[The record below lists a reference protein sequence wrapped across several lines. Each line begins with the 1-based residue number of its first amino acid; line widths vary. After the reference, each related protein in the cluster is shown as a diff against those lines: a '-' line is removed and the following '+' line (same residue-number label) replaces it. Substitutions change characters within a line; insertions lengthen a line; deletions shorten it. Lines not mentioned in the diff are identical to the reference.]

1 MAGKTETVVARGQ
14 GMSNELT
21 DEELDKVFR
30 DSYELIDSR
39 LTLRDRKFARAVIA
53 ADRAKR
59 VTMTHAQRVDV
70 LAEFGAGDMWDFFD
84 GIRAA
89 EAFHGIG
96 SKT

>member
-1 MAGKTETVVARGQ
+1 MIELSKDEICALRDQAKSDARCE
-14 GMSNELT
+14 NELWFV
-21 DEELDKVFR
+21 L
-30 DSYELIDSR
+30 
-39 LTLRDRKFARAVIA
+39 FARAVIA

-59 VTMTHAQRVDV
+59 VPMTDSQIDAAWICTDG
-70 LAEFGAGDMWDFFD
+70 EGFIE

>member
-1 MAGKTETVVARGQ
+1 
-14 GMSNELT
+14 MSQQLS
-21 DEELDKVFR
+21 DEEINAIWGAR
-30 DSYELIDSR
+30 DDPMFKS
-39 LTLRDRKFARAVIA
+39 TLSAFGMDRIRAIIA

-59 VTMTHAQRVDV
+59 VPMTHAQRVDV

>member
-1 MAGKTETVVARGQ
+1 MSQELSDDELWSIWNAQ
-14 GMSNELT
+14 GSDDMSKSEA
-21 DEELDKVFR
+21 F
-30 DSYELIDSR
+30 I
-39 LTLRDRKFARAVIA
+39 FARAVIA

-59 VTMTHAQRVDV
+59 VPMTVEQCADAMRKIHPSVCHYV
-70 LAEFGAGDMWDFFD
+70 FE

>member
-1 MAGKTETVVARGQ
+1 
-14 GMSNELT
+14 MSQELS
-21 DEELDKVFR
+21 DEQIDAIAEQCRYKHAFPGNILDHR
-30 DSYELIDSR
+30 AM
-39 LTLRDRKFARAVIA
+39 ARAVIA

-59 VTMTHAQRVDV
+59 VPMTHAQRVDV

>member
-1 MAGKTETVVARGQ
+1 VTFKGKNPVPMVWLTQ
-14 GMSNELT
+14 GDALA
-21 DEELDKVFR
+21 
-30 DSYELIDSR
+30 
-39 LTLRDRKFARAVIA
+39 FARAVIA

-59 VTMTHAQRVDV
+59 VPMTHAQRVDV

>member
-1 MAGKTETVVARGQ
+1 MSQELSDEQLWSIWNAQ
-14 GMSNELT
+14 GSDDMSKSEA
-21 DEELDKVFR
+21 F
-30 DSYELIDSR
+30 I
-39 LTLRDRKFARAVIA
+39 FARAVIA

-59 VTMTHAQRVDV
+59 VPMTHAQRVDL